1 MTKTLNINSKEASI
15 KKRNI
20 RVYNDNLRIILKEG
34 GNYHCD
40 SGTAGYIERDGML
53 QSGTIMYDKP
63 FSVADVP
70 CLPDGEHTS
79 ISVVKGDCLD
89 IAHSYIDL
97 KSGLGYSWDRRVAVL
112 NCASYSNPGGG
123 VRKGAIAQEEDLFR
137 RTNLFRSLYQY
148 ADYAPLYGLQR
159 KYPQYPL
166 NKHFGGVYSSNV
178 TVFRTTSAK
187 GYKLMEEP
195 FCIDVIS
202 AASVYRPELD
212 VTRRH
217 FADKED
223 IATVKDTIRTIY
235 RIGLVNHVQC
245 LILCPLGCGAFK
257 NPPYDV
263 AKFFKEILEEQEFK
277 DKYEAVVFT
286 ILDKKSIKG
295 HKYHGNFIPFFNVF
309 NADKI
314 EQEDSKYFKRY
325 YDNDFESMEFA
336 TIQSVL
342 QGIAD
347 KEYECGEINERRILQ
362 LLMNELSTISD
373 CVLSTNPCR
382 EFIYVD
388 GFVEA
393 IRDAEYVD
401 MSNIQV
407 VEDEDAA
414 YIFLKLNHF
423 NCEVEITN
431 RNAAFVVIDNAG
443 IAPESVDFWVS
454 CLASGIL
461 WIDRLYK
468 VLIADIRRRYDEL
481 KLNN

>member
-1 MTKTLNINSKEASI
+1 
-15 KKRNI
+15 
-20 RVYNDNLRIILKEG
+20 
-34 GNYHCD
+34 
-40 SGTAGYIERDGML
+40 
-53 QSGTIMYDKP
+53 
-63 FSVADVP
+63 
-70 CLPDGEHTS
+70 
-79 ISVVKGDCLD
+79 
-89 IAHSYIDL
+89 
-97 KSGLGYSWDRRVAVL
+97 
-112 NCASYSNPGGG
+112 
-123 VRKGAIAQEEDLFR
+123 
-137 RTNLFRSLYQY
+137 
-148 ADYAPLYGLQR
+148 
-159 KYPQYPL
+159 
-166 NKHFGGVYSSNV
+166 
-178 TVFRTTSAK
+178 
-187 GYKLMEEP
+187 MEEP

-245 LILCPLGCGAFK
+245 LILCPLGCGEFK

-263 AKFFKEILEEQEFK
+263 AKFFKEILEEPEFK
-277 DKYEAVVFT
+277 DKYEAVVFA
-286 ILDKKSIKG
+286 ILGKKSIKG

-314 EQEDSKYFKRY
+314 EQEDSRYFKRY

-362 LLMNELSTISD
+362 RLMNELSTISD

-407 VEDEDAA
+407 VE
-414 YIFLKLNHF
+414 
-423 NCEVEITN
+423 
-431 RNAAFVVIDNAG
+431 G
-443 IAPESVDFWVS
+443 
-454 CLASGIL
+454 G
-461 WIDRLYK
+461 
-468 VLIADIRRRYDEL
+468 
-481 KLNN
+481 

>member
-1 MTKTLNINSKEASI
+1 MNKKLNINSKKESI
-15 KKRNI
+15 KERNI

-40 SGTAGYIERDGML
+40 SGTFGFIERDGML
-53 QSGTIMYDKP
+53 QNETIMYDKP
-63 FSVADVP
+63 FSVANVP
-70 CLPDGEHTS
+70 CLPDGEQTS

-97 KSGLGYSWDRRVAVL
+97 KSRLGYSFDRRIAVL

-123 VRKGAIAQEEDLFR
+123 VREGAIAQEEDLFR

-148 ADYAPLYGLQR
+148 ADYAPLYDLQR

-223 IATVKDTIRTIY
+223 IVTVKDTIRTIY
-235 RIGLVNHVQC
+235 RIGLVNHVKC

-263 AKFFKEILEEQEFK
+263 ARFLKEILEEPEFK
-277 DKYEAVVFT
+277 NKYEVVVFA
-286 ILDKKSIKG
+286 ILDKKSIKDY
-295 HKYHGNFIPFFNVF
+295 KYQGNFIPFFNVF
-309 NADKI
+309 ILKKI
-314 EQEDSKYFKRY
+314 AGEDSKYFKRY
-325 YDNDFESMEFA
+325 YDNDFETMEFA
-336 TIQSVL
+336 PIQRVL
-342 QGIAD
+342 QDIAD
-347 KEYECGEINERRILQ
+347 KEYGCGEINERRILQ
-362 LLMNELSTISD
+362 RLMNELSTISTHFGNFHMWMA
-373 CVLSTNPCR
+373 S
-382 EFIYVD
+382 
-388 GFVEA
+388 
-393 IRDAEYVD
+393 
-401 MSNIQV
+401 
-407 VEDEDAA
+407 
-414 YIFLKLNHF
+414 LKHF
-423 NCEVEITN
+423 MM
-431 RNAAFVVIDNAG
+431 RNT
-443 IAPESVDFWVS
+443 
-454 CLASGIL
+454 
-461 WIDRLYK
+461 
-468 VLIADIRRRYDEL
+468 
-481 KLNN
+481 

>member
-178 TVFRTTSAK
+178 S
-187 GYKLMEEP
+187 
-195 FCIDVIS
+195 DN
-202 AASVYRPELD
+202 
-212 VTRRH
+212 
-217 FADKED
+217 
-223 IATVKDTIRTIY
+223 
-235 RIGLVNHVQC
+235 IG
-245 LILCPLGCGAFK
+245 
-257 NPPYDV
+257 
-263 AKFFKEILEEQEFK
+263 
-277 DKYEAVVFT
+277 
-286 ILDKKSIKG
+286 
-295 HKYHGNFIPFFNVF
+295 
-309 NADKI
+309 
-314 EQEDSKYFKRY
+314 KR
-325 YDNDFESMEFA
+325 
-336 TIQSVL
+336 L
-342 QGIAD
+342 
-347 KEYECGEINERRILQ
+347 
-362 LLMNELSTISD
+362 
-373 CVLSTNPCR
+373 
-382 EFIYVD
+382 
-388 GFVEA
+388 
-393 IRDAEYVD
+393 
-401 MSNIQV
+401 
-407 VEDEDAA
+407 
-414 YIFLKLNHF
+414 
-423 NCEVEITN
+423 
-431 RNAAFVVIDNAG
+431 
-443 IAPESVDFWVS
+443 
-454 CLASGIL
+454 
-461 WIDRLYK
+461 
-468 VLIADIRRRYDEL
+468 
-481 KLNN
+481 